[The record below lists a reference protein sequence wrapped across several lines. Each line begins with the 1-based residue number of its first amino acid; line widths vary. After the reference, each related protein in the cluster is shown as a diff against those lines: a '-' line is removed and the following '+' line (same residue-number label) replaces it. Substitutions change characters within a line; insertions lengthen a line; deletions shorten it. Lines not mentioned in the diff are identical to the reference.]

1 MWEDIAQQ
9 EYLTLDG
16 DDGGWASTDEDEKE
30 TEEERMTKENPDV
43 PIITN
48 LEDLYKIPRMQKA
61 LREQERKKKAV
72 KLRQMRKRLEEMED
86 DDDAESK
93 MPEKSITELD

>member
-1 MWEDIAQQ
+1 M
-9 EYLTLDG
+9 TLDG

-30 TEEERMTKENPDV
+30 TAQERMTREHPDV

-86 DDDAESK
+86 DDAESK

>member
-1 MWEDIAQQ
+1 
-9 EYLTLDG
+9 
-16 DDGGWASTDEDEKE
+16 
-30 TEEERMTKENPDV
+30 MTRENPDV

-86 DDDAESK
+86 DDAESK

>member
-30 TEEERMTKENPDV
+30 TEEERMTRENPDV

-48 LEDLYKIPRMQKA
+48 LEDHTRYPACRRLYENRN
-61 LREQERKKKAV
+61 ERKKQSSCV
-72 KLRQMRKRLEEMED
+72 RC
-86 DDDAESK
+86 ES
-93 MPEKSITELD
+93 D

>member
-1 MWEDIAQQ
+1 MTAVGQAQMR
-9 EYLTLDG
+9 
-16 DDGGWASTDEDEKE
+16 EDEKE
-30 TEEERMTKENPDV
+30 TEEERMTRENPDV

>member
-1 MWEDIAQQ
+1 
-9 EYLTLDG
+9 
-16 DDGGWASTDEDEKE
+16 
-30 TEEERMTKENPDV
+30 
-43 PIITN
+43 
-48 LEDLYKIPRMQKA
+48 MQKA